1 MEPGFCLLV
10 DRRGPVCF
18 KNDADVGTSESQADA
33 CRLNRAETGGGFA
46 FLEFIDLD
54 MALSGVCV
62 TDDQGNRDLCL
73 GKSLGQN

>member
-1 MEPGFCLLV
+1 
-10 DRRGPVCF
+10 
-18 KNDADVGTSESQADA
+18 
-33 CRLNRAETGGGFA
+33 
-46 FLEFIDLD
+46 